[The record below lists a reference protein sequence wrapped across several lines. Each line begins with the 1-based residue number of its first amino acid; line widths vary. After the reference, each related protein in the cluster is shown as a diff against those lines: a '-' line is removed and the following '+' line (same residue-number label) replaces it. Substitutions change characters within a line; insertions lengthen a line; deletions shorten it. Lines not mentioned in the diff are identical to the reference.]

1 MSFAEVKKVNGSPAL
16 VIEGRAYPPMAMTT
30 RFHKAEYI
38 KRLGE
43 SGLKVFFLMTNTDW
57 LRPGRDFV
65 DESGIKQH
73 EDSGMEAFVKNART
87 LLAEVPDAYI
97 IVRIGLHPPV
107 DWMEENKDEL
117 ITYQDG
123 SHEPAI
129 LASEV
134 HRDEI
139 PGMYSFASEKWR
151 EAAGKA
157 LKEFCDEVDS
167 LPFADRVIGYFLAA
181 GGTSEWYPVNVLC
194 DRTKN
199 KYGDF
204 SPAFVKFYGEFLK
217 KKYGSE
223 EKLKKAWKREDA
235 SFDKP
240 VVPNVQEQYFIFMEE
255 GIMDAM
261 KYYESADRIIGKN
274 IDMDAEKAANL
285 GVFLNMEDYRYV
297 ADFYDAF
304 HEVTADAIIYF
315 ARLLKER
322 YAGKI
327 VGAFY
332 GSYGCTDFFNSST
345 ATSTLP
351 ILDCGYVDFLA
362 APGVYNNREPG
373 GCVAQREMQDSFR
386 LRGQMF
392 VAEEDSRTH
401 LGTVFTGM
409 RWGCMM

>member
-1 MSFAEVKKVNGSPAL
+1 
-16 VIEGRAYPPMAMTT
+16 
-30 RFHKAEYI
+30 
-38 KRLGE
+38 
-43 SGLKVFFLMTNTDW
+43 
-57 LRPGRDFV
+57 
-65 DESGIKQH
+65 
-73 EDSGMEAFVKNART
+73 MEAFVKNART

-217 KKYGSE
+217 KRYGSE

-332 GSYGCTDFFNSST
+332 GSYGCTDFFNS
-345 ATSTLP
+345 
-351 ILDCGYVDFLA
+351 
-362 APGVYNNREPG
+362 
-373 GCVAQREMQDSFR
+373 
-386 LRGQMF
+386 
-392 VAEEDSRTH
+392 RTH
-401 LGTVFTGM
+401 LEDSFYRDAMGLYDVRDSIVTLKRDFARVLCEDIYAWWFDQHAEGG
-409 RWGCMM
+409 RYQHEEIYKLFSRQEEIARFA

>member
-1 MSFAEVKKVNGSPAL
+1 M
-16 VIEGRAYPPMAMTT
+16 
-30 RFHKAEYI
+30 
-38 KRLGE
+38 
-43 SGLKVFFLMTNTDW
+43 
-57 LRPGRDFV
+57 
-65 DESGIKQH
+65 
-73 EDSGMEAFVKNART
+73 
-87 LLAEVPDAYI
+87 
-97 IVRIGLHPPV
+97 
-107 DWMEENKDEL
+107 
-117 ITYQDG
+117 
-123 SHEPAI
+123 
-129 LASEV
+129 
-134 HRDEI
+134 
-139 PGMYSFASEKWR
+139 
-151 EAAGKA
+151 
-157 LKEFCDEVDS
+157 
-167 LPFADRVIGYFLAA
+167 
-181 GGTSEWYPVNVLC
+181 
-194 DRTKN
+194 
-199 KYGDF
+199 
-204 SPAFVKFYGEFLK
+204 KFYGEFLK

-362 APGVYNNREPG
+362 APGFITTG
-373 GCVAQREMQDSFR
+373 
-386 LRGQMF
+386 
-392 VAEEDSRTH
+392 SRAAVWRSVRCRIPSGSAGRCLWRRRTA
-401 LGTVFTGM
+401 GRIWRTVFTGM